1 MQRFLKITGVLITI
15 ALIGLLIR
23 SVQVSQPLFDESI
36 TEVPAEALQVAPL
49 SDAVTLA
56 KSKQG
61 DVLLVVAASLNGVL
75 AVNLS
80 EALALPGT
88 DSLEIVRNAGLSEI
102 RKVLDEEAVAYSWQD
117 LGLPYRG
124 QPQAIAAGTNFAAH
138 AAEVGLEEGP
148 FLFPKFSELSPWNA
162 PLAQSARL
170 DYEVELCAVPLSDY
184 TPELPAPLGLV
195 LCNDFTDRWDLVRTI
210 DLDGVLGKTGF
221 ADGKSGEGRLPVGA
235 LMVIP
240 NDFDAFVNKV
250 SLGLAVNGELR
261 QRGQGDQMIWNAE
274 RVLTEALQDCA
285 IDSHYQGRLV
295 SLGSCGK
302 VAAGT
307 TIMLGTPD
315 GVSFQMPNIWMPWA
329 YLRAGDEVLTYATNL
344 GYLKTKI
351 QK

>member
-1 MQRFLKITGVLITI
+1 MKRFLKIVGGLAAIGF
-15 ALIGLLIR
+15 IGLLVR
-23 SVQVSQPLFDESI
+23 SIQVSQPLFDENI
-36 TEVPAEALQVAPL
+36 AEVPNEALQVAPL
-49 SDAVTLA
+49 SDAITLA
-56 KSKQG
+56 KSQQG
-61 DVLLVVAASLNGVL
+61 DVLLVVAASLDGVL
-75 AVNLS
+75 AVNLT
-80 EALALPGT
+80 EAMALPDT
-88 DSLEIVRNAGLSEI
+88 DTLDLYLAVGPSEI
-102 RKVLDEEAVAYSWQD
+102 RETLDQETMSFSWEE
-117 LGLPYRG
+117 LGLPYQA

-148 FLFPKFSELSPWNA
+148 FLFPKFSAASPWNA
-162 PLAQSARL
+162 PLEKSARL

-184 TPELPAPLGLV
+184 TADAPAPLGLV

-235 LMVIP
+235 LLVIP
-240 NDFDAFVNKV
+240 NDFNAFINKV
-250 SLGLAVNGELR
+250 ALGLAVNGELR

-274 RVLTEALQDCA
+274 RVLTEALKDCA
-285 IDSHYQGRLV
+285 NDYHYQGRLA

-329 YLRAGDEVLTYATNL
+329 YLRGGDEVLTYASSL

-351 QK
+351 Q